1 MKTRIC
7 MMLTAL
13 LMALSMGGCKWASS
27 YNYSPYYNRFVEET
41 IYLFPDDGSSPYCD
55 FSMDYSCLNAEDD
68 SIFQIINQT
77 LQQEFMGHVYSQ
89 LSPDAAIDSF
99 KNDYLRTFRSE
110 VGEMF
115 QFDMANDSTG
125 TEMPAWYNRTYS
137 MTTFLDDGMEGIK
150 HASANYFVDMG
161 GAHPN
166 QWSKWINFDIHTGK
180 MLGKEEVFMPEAKA
194 EIEAL
199 LLDKLILLQAKNYP
213 DETINTLED
222 LQNKGFLSMTNMYIP
237 DNFLLNKDKVLF
249 LFNRYD
255 IAPYAA
261 GETILEVA
269 YEEMNHYMKIK

>member
-1 MKTRIC
+1 MV
-7 MMLTAL
+7 LTAL
-13 LMALSMGGCKWASS
+13 FMALAMGGCKWGSA
-27 YNYSPYYNRFVEET
+27 YDYSPYYNRVVEET
-41 IYLFPDDGSSPYCD
+41 VYLFPENDSSPFCD
-55 FSMDYSCLNAEDD
+55 FAMDYSCLSDEQD
-68 SIFQIINQT
+68 SIIQTINQT
-77 LQQEFMGHVYSQ
+77 LQQEFLGHAYRQ

-99 KNDYLRTFRSE
+99 MNDYLREFRKE
-110 VGEMF
+110 VGEMY
-115 QFDMANDSTG
+115 QMDLASDSTG
-125 TEMPAWYNRTYS
+125 TEIPAWYNRTYS
-137 MTTFLDDGMEGIK
+137 MITFLDDGMEGIK
-150 HASANYFVDMG
+150 HASANYFVDLG
-161 GAHPN
+161 GAHPS

-180 MLGKEEVFMPEAKA
+180 LLGKDDVFMPEAKA

-237 DNFLLNKDKVLF
+237 DNFLLNKDKVMF